1 MDQKKPEA
9 KAQKR
14 PAGKKFREGKGTES
28 PRPFKEAPPEKSVP
42 SERVGKT
49 KTERKKE
56 PLKGQCPHYRK
67 CGGCQ
72 LQNMEYPK
80 QLEWKQRLV
89 ERLLG
94 NFCRVEPI
102 LGMEN
107 PLHYRNKVSAAFATD
122 RSGRSISGVY
132 QSSTHR
138 IVPVDR
144 CMIEDSKAD
153 EIIVTIR
160 GLLKSFRIVPYNEYR
175 GTGTLR
181 HVLVKRGFSTGEV
194 MVVLVTATPIF
205 PAKNRFVQALR
216 ERHPEVT
223 TVIQNINPGFTSM
236 VLGEREK
243 PLYGSGYIEDRLCGL
258 RFRISA
264 KSFYQVNPVQTEVLY
279 GEAVEL
285 AGLTGSQRVIDAYC
299 GIGTIGL
306 IASEKAGRV
315 IAVEQNPDAVQDARA
330 NAKLNQIENI
340 DFYCDDA
347 GDFLMETAERQENI
361 DVVFMDP
368 PRAGSSESFL
378 SALAVLSPE
387 RVVYISCNPETLQR
401 DLKFLVKKGFRVE
414 RIQPVDM
421 FPFTKHVETVVLMS
435 KVQK

>member
-1 MDQKKPEA
+1 MEKKKAGAMGEKRAEKVQKA
-9 KAQKR
+9 KKADRSQSR
-14 PAGKKFREGKGTES
+14 QE
-28 PRPFKEAPPEKSVP
+28 
-42 SERVGKT
+42 
-49 KTERKKE
+49 KKE
-56 PLKGQCPHYRK
+56 PPKGLCPHYRK

-72 LQNMEYPK
+72 LQNLEYPK

-89 ERLLG
+89 QKLLG
-94 NFCRVEPI
+94 GFCKPESI
-102 LGMEN
+102 IGMEN
-107 PLHYRNKVSAAFATD
+107 PLHYRNKVSAAFSTD

-144 CMIEDSKAD
+144 CMIEDQKAD

-160 GLLKSFRIVPYNEYR
+160 GLLKSFKIVPYNEYR
-175 GTGTLR
+175 GTGLLR

-194 MVVLVTATPIF
+194 MVVLVTSGPIF

-216 ERHPEVT
+216 ERHPEIN
-223 TVIQNINPGFTSM
+223 TVVQNINPGFTSM

-243 PLYGSGYIEDRLCGL
+243 LLYGSGYIEDELCGL

-264 KSFYQVNPVQTEVLY
+264 KSFYQVNPAQTQALY
-279 GEAVEL
+279 QKAVEF
-285 AGLTGSQRVIDAYC
+285 AKLTGKEKVIDAYC

-306 IASEKAGRV
+306 IASKDAGQV
-315 IAVEQNPDAVQDARA
+315 IAVEQNPDAIEDART
-330 NAKLNQIENI
+330 NAKLNRIEKAS
-340 DFYCDDA
+340 FYCREA
-347 GDFLMETAERQENI
+347 GELLTDLAAQGERA

-368 PRAGSSESFL
+368 PRAGCEKEFL
-378 SALAVLSPE
+378 NAVAEMAPE

-401 DLKFLVKKGFRVE
+401 DLQLLTRKGYHVE

-421 FPFTKHVETVVLMS
+421 FPFTKHVETVCQLNRI
-435 KVQK
+435 K